1 MPGALIFLEK
11 LRTMLRLRQY
21 PPEDPRAAPA
31 LHPVIDEVA
40 SAWPFTDAAI
50 DLSPA
55 APGVYLLYQNGRL
68 LYIGLAVNG
77 SSIREEL
84 ASHRRGAHGDCT
96 RDATAFTYELA
107 RDPRALHRRYLA
119 SHRERYDGRLPPG
132 NERALEAL

>member
-1 MPGALIFLEK
+1 MIFLEK
-11 LRTMLRLRQY
+11 LRTMLRLGQDQLDQ
-21 PPEDPRAAPA
+21 PHPAPA
-31 LHPVIDEVA
+31 LPPVIDEVA

-84 ASHRRGAHGDCT
+84 ASHRRGAHGECT
-96 RDATAFTYELA
+96 RDATAFSYELA
-107 RDPRALHRRYLA
+107 PDPRALHRRYLA
-119 SHRERYDGRLPPG
+119 SHRERHDGRLPAG
-132 NERALEAL
+132 NEREIDTR

>member
-1 MPGALIFLEK
+1 MIFLEK
-11 LRTMLRLRQY
+11 LRTMLRLGQNQLDQ
-21 PPEDPRAAPA
+21 PHTAP
-31 LHPVIDEVA
+31 VA

-84 ASHRRGAHGDCT
+84 ASHQRGAHGERT
-96 RDATAFTYELA
+96 RDATAFVYELA
-107 RDPRALHRRYLA
+107 RDPRALHRRYLSA
-119 SHRERYDGRLPPG
+119 HRARHGGRLPPG
-132 NERALEAL
+132 ND